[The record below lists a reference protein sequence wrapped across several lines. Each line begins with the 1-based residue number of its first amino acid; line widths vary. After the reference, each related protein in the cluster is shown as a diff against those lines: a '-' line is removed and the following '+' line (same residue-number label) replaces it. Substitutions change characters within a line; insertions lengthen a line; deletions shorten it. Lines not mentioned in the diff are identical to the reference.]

1 MAQQMIRLCRW
12 PEFCHFSQ
20 KQKRPNHIRLPG
32 TFFRADN
39 VKTMRT
45 PSPKPSVVL
54 GDVSIYRT
62 SAIFNIGSVSILS
75 RANGAPLHRPTASRC
90 RYSPAVDIK
99 KVDKQTHTNT
109 TSILYLE
116 LVLEVLASKHA
127 STRAGKHTAPA
138 PGVGFKIYR
147 NIDCSRVARKI

>member
-1 MAQQMIRLCRW
+1 M
-12 PEFCHFSQ
+12 
-20 KQKRPNHIRLPG
+20 
-32 TFFRADN
+32 
-39 VKTMRT
+39 KTMRT